1 MDWQALGCGREGRY
15 HGRLVE
21 ALDSFFKVGWIACDA
36 RQSLAILDLSGFVRP
51 RTVTIKILSTRFIDT
66 LTVRR
71 LGIDYDLIDM
81 MKKLGWGTMAMK
93 IGLNNL
99 YLEKYLASTKCMY
112 K

>member
-1 MDWQALGCGREGRY
+1 M
-15 HGRLVE
+15 
-21 ALDSFFKVGWIACDA
+21 
-36 RQSLAILDLSGFVRP
+36 
-51 RTVTIKILSTRFIDT
+51 TIKILSTRFIDT

-81 MKKLGWGTMAMK
+81 MKKLGLGTMAMK